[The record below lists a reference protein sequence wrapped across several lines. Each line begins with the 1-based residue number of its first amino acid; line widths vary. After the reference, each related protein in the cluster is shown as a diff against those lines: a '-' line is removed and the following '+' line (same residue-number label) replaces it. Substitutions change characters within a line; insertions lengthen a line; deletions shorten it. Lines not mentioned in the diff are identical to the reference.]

1 MDACFHSSRPLL
13 FTGAADGELRVWDT
27 VQHRTLSSTWAHGG
41 ASGVYSV
48 ATNSSTGDRV
58 VRFDLCCSGCI
69 SQYFWLCSTEQ
80 LCLHTVSLVLMLLL
94 SYRYAIFS
102 L

>member
-58 VRFDLCCSGCI
+58 VRAALSSYSFPCANVITLLQVC
-69 SQYFWLCSTEQ
+69 YF
-80 LCLHTVSLVLMLLL
+80 L
-94 SYRYAIFS
+94 SVMPALSDICY
-102 L
+102 